1 MPSLLTGRQLHK
13 VIPIMRLL
21 LTAVPKLLQIMKN
34 GLPLMIATSLLA
46 ILFLQ
51 IILPTS
57 LIDAFQLVLFGLEE
71 HFLFGLGLL
80 LFLLLFY
87 VRG

>member
-21 LTAVPKLLQIMKN
+21 LTAVPKLFQIMKN
-34 GLPLMIATSLLA
+34 SLSLMIATGVLSILL
-46 ILFLQ
+46 LHV
-51 IILPTS
+51 ILPTP
-57 LIDAFQLVLFGLEE
+57 LIDTSQLVLFGLEKN
-71 HFLFGLGLL
+71 FLFGLGIL